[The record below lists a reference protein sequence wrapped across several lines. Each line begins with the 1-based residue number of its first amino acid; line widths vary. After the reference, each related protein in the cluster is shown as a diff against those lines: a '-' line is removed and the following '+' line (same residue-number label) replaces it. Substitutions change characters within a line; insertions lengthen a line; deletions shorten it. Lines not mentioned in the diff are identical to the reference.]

1 MYVRFDLGRC
11 DCIWEPGENMYVDYY
26 QHMYPA
32 RLYAFHWREGRAGA
46 SWNLRP
52 RRNDQVNLPTRP

>member
-11 DCIWEPGENMYVDYY
+11 DCIWEPGENMHMDYY
-26 QHMYPA
+26 QQMYAA

-46 SWNLRP
+46 S
-52 RRNDQVNLPTRP
+52 